1 MNNGSG
7 LDNINRGID
16 ALIRQY
22 SPERLRRFDTNS
34 WLELYG
40 KIDNLIF
47 SDEICAACAKQ
58 KGKRVVRRLFVSE
71 NAPAFRYLY
80 EHAAFPAEIAAQITE
95 LARQT
100 ARDIKQK
107 KPKLFNALTLQQNNN
122 PQFKKNCLKKLR
134 KFLSANFY
142 TLNWIKKPKLKMDV
156 SAMHRGGY
164 DPFPK
169 RFTMKKQSACR
180 RSPP

>member
-107 KPKLFNALTLQQNNN
+107 KAQAFQCADS
-122 PQFKKNCLKKLR
+122 
-134 KFLSANFY
+134 SA
-142 TLNWIKKPKLKMDV
+142 KQ
-156 SAMHRGGY
+156 
-164 DPFPK
+164 
-169 RFTMKKQSACR
+169 QSAV
-180 RSPP
+180 

>member
-47 SDEICAACAKQ
+47 CQ
-58 KGKRVVRRLFVSE
+58 RKRPCFSL
-71 NAPAFRYLY
+71 PL
-80 EHAAFPAEIAAQITE
+80 
-95 LARQT
+95 
-100 ARDIKQK
+100 
-107 KPKLFNALTLQQNNN
+107 
-122 PQFKKNCLKKLR
+122 
-134 KFLSANFY
+134 
-142 TLNWIKKPKLKMDV
+142 
-156 SAMHRGGY
+156 
-164 DPFPK
+164 
-169 RFTMKKQSACR
+169 
-180 RSPP
+180 

>member
-1 MNNGSG
+1 MNNGPE

-22 SPERLRRFDTNS
+22 SPEQLRRFDTNS
-34 WLELYG
+34 WLELYR

-80 EHAAFPAEIAAQITE
+80 EHAAFPAEIAAQSPN
-95 LARQT
+95 L
-100 ARDIKQK
+100 
-107 KPKLFNALTLQQNNN
+107 PVKL
-122 PQFKKNCLKKLR
+122 PE
-134 KFLSANFY
+134 
-142 TLNWIKKPKLKMDV
+142 TLNKK
-156 SAMHRGGY
+156 
-164 DPFPK
+164 
-169 RFTMKKQSACR
+169 
-180 RSPP
+180 SPSFSMR

>member
-22 SPERLRRFDTNS
+22 SPEQLRRFDTNS

-71 NAPAFRYLY
+71 NVPAFRYLY
-80 EHAAFPAEIAAQITE
+80 EHAAF
-95 LARQT
+95 
-100 ARDIKQK
+100 
-107 KPKLFNALTLQQNNN
+107 
-122 PQFKKNCLKKLR
+122 LR
-134 KFLSANFY
+134 KSLPKSPNSPVKPPE
-142 TLNWIKKPKLKMDV
+142 TLNKK
-156 SAMHRGGY
+156 
-164 DPFPK
+164 
-169 RFTMKKQSACR
+169 
-180 RSPP
+180 SPSFSIR

>member
-47 SDEICAACAKQ
+47 SDEICA
-58 KGKRVVRRLFVSE
+58 
-71 NAPAFRYLY
+71 
-80 EHAAFPAEIAAQITE
+80 
-95 LARQT
+95 
-100 ARDIKQK
+100 
-107 KPKLFNALTLQQNNN
+107 
-122 PQFKKNCLKKLR
+122 
-134 KFLSANFY
+134 LS
-142 TLNWIKKPKLKMDV
+142 LI
-156 SAMHRGGY
+156 HI
-164 DPFPK
+164 
-169 RFTMKKQSACR
+169 
-180 RSPP
+180 